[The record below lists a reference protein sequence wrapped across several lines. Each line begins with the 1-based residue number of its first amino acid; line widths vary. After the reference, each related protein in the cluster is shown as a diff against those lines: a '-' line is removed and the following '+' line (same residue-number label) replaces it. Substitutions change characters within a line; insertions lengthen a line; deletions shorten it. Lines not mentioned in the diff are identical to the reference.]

1 MWHVHE
7 CAVVYGLYHY
17 CGMKNYGVHV
27 CIYYTYICMECNTND
42 SQIDEQLAHA
52 KYIYAGKRD
61 IEQMKNLRKQMPSV
75 FPLLVSLHKNTTNTD
90 IGKL

>member
-1 MWHVHE
+1 MRRCIRFISLLWDEKSWRTCMHI
-7 CAVVYGLYHY
+7 LYLHLH
-17 CGMKNYGVHV
+17 G
-27 CIYYTYICMECNTND
+27 IY